1 MAVDVIQ
8 AKYDQLNEVS
18 RRFGAQAQ
26 AGSDVQTII
35 ERSLR
40 SLQDGGWQG
49 RGAAAFF
56 SEMNNQVTPALGR
69 LSAALYDA
77 QVVTVRIRAVL
88 QAAEEEASR
97 PFRGAPVAVA
107 PSGQSNASQ
116 NAGWWSGIS
125 EWIHGGLDVV
135 GFVPGFGEVADGANA
150 LIYLGEGRYLEAG
163 ISAAAMIPILGDVG
177 KAGKWVVKGGK
188 EILEEGAERAVKK
201 GAKEAA
207 ERLGREGAEDFL
219 RFGDLAPKATY
230 VRNGYEYVTDEA
242 GRVAHVGG
250 DLRLD
255 TGMRTSHQTE
265 VGQVGLPGDE
275 GGHLIGSRFGGTP
288 EGVNLVPQNMNL
300 NRGAWKRM
308 ENDWAMAL
316 DQGKSVKVDIRLLY
330 PPGNSARPA
339 VFEVQYWI
347 DGQRRIKTFRNQPG
361 G

>member
-1 MAVDVIQ
+1 MSIDIIQ
-8 AKYDQLNEVS
+8 AKYDQLDGVA
-18 RRFGAQAQ
+18 RRFGEQAQ
-26 AGSDVQTII
+26 AGRDLQAGI

-40 SLQDGGWQG
+40 SLQDGGWHG

-56 SEMNNQVTPALGR
+56 AEMNNQVTPALGR
-69 LSAALYDA
+69 LSAALTDA
-77 QVVTVRIRAVL
+77 QAVTIRIRAIL

-97 PFRGAPVAVA
+97 PFRGAPVAAVPA
-107 PSGQSNASQ
+107 GQSTAGQNAS
-116 NAGWWSGIS
+116 WWGGIS
-125 EWIHGGLDVV
+125 EWIHGGLDVA
-135 GFVPGFGEVADGANA
+135 GFVPGFGEIADGANA
-150 LIYLGEGRYLEAG
+150 LIYLGEGRYVEAG

-188 EILEEGAERAVKK
+188 EVLEEGAERAIKE
-201 GAKEAA
+201 GAEEAA
-207 ERLGREGAEDFL
+207 ERVGREGAEDFL

-230 VRNGYEYVTDEA
+230 VRNGYEYATDEA
-242 GRVAHVGG
+242 GRVARVGG

-255 TGMRTSHQTE
+255 TSVRTPHQTE
-265 VGQVGLPGDE
+265 VGQIGLPGDE

-308 ENDWAMAL
+308 ENDWATAL
-316 DQGKSVKVDIRLLY
+316 GQNKPVKVDIRVLY